1 MAAACQQKQA
11 PAYPTEA
18 DVDAVIAEAAGDARE
33 AVRMLLSDLD
43 ALAWD
48 HNASVSHGFI
58 YGRLAVARSRPGGA
72 DD

>member
-48 HNASVSHGFI
+48 QRERQPRLHLRPP
-58 YGRLAVARSRPGGA
+58 GRGP
-72 DD
+72 